1 MNEVG
6 DRRQPDVQALVGRG
20 LTGQMTSATGLA
32 GGGITAHPTTA
43 HPTTGTIDL
52 GDPQPIR
59 QIADVDT
66 LRLIADPTRLA
77 ILRVLMSGARLTPP
91 IMSAKELAA
100 TLHEP
105 QTKLYRHL
113 KQLEEAQLIQVAETR
128 LVSGIIEA
136 RYRTGQLVI
145 AMSPE
150 MLSDPATR
158 TAATEGMAAVFND
171 FRDELIGHILA
182 GRSRPTEETAIMTA
196 ASARIPARR
205 AGELRDRLNAVIAE
219 FTQDPQ
225 AEGVESHLLI
235 AWYEAGR

>member
-6 DRRQPDVQALVGRG
+6 DRRQPDIQALVGSG
-20 LTGQMTSATGLA
+20 LSGQMTSATGLA
-32 GGGITAHPTTA
+32 GGGITAHPTT
-43 HPTTGTIDL
+43 GTVEL
-52 GDPQPIR
+52 GDPLPIR

-66 LRLIADPTRLA
+66 LRLVADPTRLA
-77 ILRVLMSGARLTPP
+77 ILRVLMSGAKPTPP
-91 IMSAKELAA
+91 IMSAKELAV
-100 TLHEP
+100 TLNEP

-128 LVSGIIEA
+128 LVSGIIEQ

-145 AMSPE
+145 EMSPE

-158 TAATEGMAAVFND
+158 TAATEGMAAVLND

-182 GRSRPTEETAIMTA
+182 GRCRPTEATAILTA
-196 ASARIPARR
+196 ASARIPPRR

-219 FTQDPQ
+219 FTQDSP
-225 AEGVESHLLI
+225 ADGVDAHMLI
-235 AWYEAGR
+235 AWYETP

>member
-6 DRRQPDVQALVGRG
+6 DRRQPDVQALVGSG

-32 GGGITAHPTTA
+32 GGAITA
-43 HPTTGTIDL
+43 HPTTGTLEL
-52 GDPQPIR
+52 GDPLPVR
-59 QIADVDT
+59 QITDVDT
-66 LRLIADPTRLA
+66 LRLLADPTRLA
-77 ILRVLMSGARLTPP
+77 ILRVLMSGAKLKPP

-113 KQLEEAQLIQVAETR
+113 KQLEDAQLIQIAETR
-128 LVSGIIEA
+128 LVSGIIEQ

-158 TAATEGMAAVFND
+158 TAATEGIAAAVND

-182 GRSRPTEETAIMTA
+182 DRTRPTEETAILTA
-196 ASARIPARR
+196 AGARIPARR

-219 FTQDPQ
+219 FTQAEFPQ
-225 AEGVESHLLI
+225 EEPAESVNAHMLI
-235 AWYEAGR
+235 AWYETA